1 MFAGLDCESRLP
13 DLQDQLKRAHGV
25 TPDLMSKVVAG
36 AGTRFTMPS
45 CAGEAARIDRL
56 IASEAWTEAALA
68 LVELELPQWKL
79 RRLVYEDGT
88 WLCSLSKQWNLPAW
102 LSDNAETRHES
113 LPLAILTALI
123 EAHQCAEPSSGRVAS
138 SVPQCRAESS
148 SPVEIMCCDN
158 FA

>member
-1 MFAGLDCESRLP
+1 LFE
-13 DLQDQLKRAHGV
+13 LQDQLRRVQVV
-25 TPDLMSKVVAG
+25 TPGLMSKVVAG
-36 AGTRFTMPS
+36 ACTRIALTS
-45 CAGEAARIDRL
+45 CAARAANIGRL
-56 IASEAWTEAALA
+56 IESEAWTEAALA
-68 LVELELPQWKL
+68 LVELEIPQWKL

-138 SVPQCRAESS
+138 SVPQCRTESS